1 MGTASIMDFLQAR
14 LAMVESQIRPNGVRD
29 PLILNAFATLPREVF
44 VPGQQKALA
53 YIDEPILAVP
63 ASESSPPRY
72 LLPPM
77 VLARLLQAAGV
88 SRPDHA
94 LDIGGATGYSAAV
107 LAQICSKVD
116 TLEVSEDL
124 AGTMTRNLK
133 AANVEN
139 VQVNH
144 GPLNQGLDALKPF
157 DFILLNGSVAE
168 EPRELFGQLAEGGRL
183 VAIIR
188 RGWLGQAYLFTK
200 SSGAVSGR
208 PIFDAAAEWLP
219 GFEPKPEFVF

>member
-1 MGTASIMDFLQAR
+1 MDFQAAR

-29 PLILNAFATLPREVF
+29 PLILNAFATLPREAF
-44 VPGQQKALA
+44 VPEGQKALA
-53 YIDEPILAVP
+53 YMDDAVLVVP
-63 ASESSPPRY
+63 AADGSLPRY

-77 VLARLLQAAGV
+77 VLARFLQGA
-88 SRPDHA
+88 SLSQSDHA

-107 LAQICSKVD
+107 LTRICSKVEA
-116 TLEVSEDL
+116 LETSEVL
-124 AGTMTRNLK
+124 AENMRQNLK
-133 AANVEN
+133 AANVE
-139 VQVNH
+139 QVSVHH
-144 GPLNQGLDALKPF
+144 GPLNHGLDARKPY

-188 RGWLGQAYLFTK
+188 RGWQGQAYLFSK

-208 PIFDAAAEWLP
+208 PIFDAAAEYLP
-219 GFEPKPEFVF
+219 GFEKHPHFVF